1 MPNLSPSKQALR
13 QEKEN
18 LMSYPKAR
26 LLAAAREMRLESGG
40 IELKSTSTAEV
51 SIWNVLL
58 YIFFGYI
65 TRQPVKNQTP
75 KPITSRYLSYDKT
88 GNKNV
93 QLVLQ
98 HCCKNSG
105 VARFTTH
112 KSKLP
117 FNKSGCCKTRNIA
130 IQLGDVTLDD
140 SQRRFLVQHSV
151 AMLEQCCSHSKQ
163 CGNNVATLCCPKNR
177 RCESPRV
184 TSPSQQFCKTS
195 CTILLPVLPYTLR
208 WCCTGRFARTIF
220 TATQRCNVGTMW

>member
-1 MPNLSPSKQALR
+1 
-13 QEKEN
+13 
-18 LMSYPKAR
+18 MS
-26 LLAAAREMRLESGG
+26 REYGG
-40 IELKSTSTAEV
+40 IELNSTSTAEV
-51 SIWNVLL
+51 SSWNVLL

-65 TRQPVKNQTP
+65 MRQPIINQKT
-75 KPITSRYLSYDKT
+75 KQITSRYLSYDKT
-88 GNKNV
+88 GNRNA

-98 HCCKNSG
+98 HCCKNSD

-117 FNKSGCCKTRNIA
+117 FNKWGCCKTRNIT

-151 AMLEQCCSHSKQ
+151 AMLEQCCNHSKQ

-177 RCESPRV
+177 RCESSRV
-184 TSPSQQFCKTS
+184 TSPLQQFCKTS